1 MDKVIKNTSKGFL
14 KKLFKKEHIEQMAL
28 SESGFTVFMDS
39 GEEIPLYFKD
49 VKAVKSNFYL
59 DKVTPHRT
67 ITILMN
73 DQKEYS
79 LDLSSDRAEIDFVLK
94 HYANYQLGGDIPEDV
109 NNISVIL
116 QYGLNDDKIELEN
129 GNLIEIKRGQKNSY
143 PLNTIEY
150 YRVDKPSNSINIKFK
165 EKKTFVTLSAIHVTN
180 VWLVLQ
186 ILERL
191 AKKQNWPL

>member
-1 MDKVIKNTSKGFL
+1 MDRVIKNTSKGFL
-14 KKLFKKEHIEQMAL
+14 KKLFKKEHIQQIAL
-28 SESGFTVFMDS
+28 TESGFTIFMDR
-39 GEEIPLYFKD
+39 GEEIPLHFKD

-59 DKVTPHRT
+59 DKITPYRTVT
-67 ITILMN
+67 IVMN

-79 LDLSSDRAEIDFVLK
+79 LDLSADRAEIDFVLK
-94 HYANYQLGGDIPEDV
+94 HYANYQLGGEIPEDE

-116 QYGLNDDKIELEN
+116 QYGLNDDRVELEN

-143 PLNTIEY
+143 PLSTIEY
-150 YRVDKPSNSINIKFK
+150 YRVDKPSNSINIKLK
-165 EKKTFVTLSAIHVTN
+165 EKKTFITLSAIHVTN

-191 AKKQNWPL
+191 AKKKNWPL

>member
-14 KKLFKKEHIEQMAL
+14 KKLFKKGHIEQITL

-39 GEEIPLYFKD
+39 GEEIPLHFKD
-49 VKAVKSNFYL
+49 IKAVKSNFYL
-59 DKVTPHRT
+59 DKVTPYRT
-67 ITILMN
+67 ITILTN
-73 DQKEYS
+73 DQKQYS
-79 LDLSSDRAEIDFVLK
+79 LDLSPDRAEIDFVLK

-109 NNISVIL
+109 NSIRVIL

-129 GNLIEIKRGQKNSY
+129 GTLIETKKGQKNSY
-143 PLNTIEY
+143 PLSTVEY
-150 YRVDKPSNSINIKFK
+150 YRVDKPSNSINIKVK
-165 EKKTFVTLSAIHVTN
+165 EKKTFITLSAIHVTN

-186 ILERL
+186 ILEKL